1 MDYVERGHGIPVLLL
16 HGAGVDHRE
25 PLGTIDPAFA
35 ETPEYRRIYPDLPG
49 HGATPAPASI
59 RSADDVL
66 AALFGL
72 IDDVIGD
79 ERMLVVGHSAGG
91 YYARAIAH
99 RRRHQ
104 TAGLALVCPLLED
117 LRDVPPH
124 VALLGEEL
132 GEGQDAFRSYFV
144 VQSKEMLRSYVEN
157 VAPGVEAADSKA
169 LERIGE
175 RWRLTAAE
183 AEHPYAGPVLVV
195 VGRQDSAVGY
205 AAQWDLMEAY
215 PHGTFAMLDRAG
227 HALPHEQP
235 ELLGALVSEWLR
247 RVEDP

>member
-1 MDYVERGHGIPVLLL
+1 M
-16 HGAGVDHRE
+16 
-25 PLGTIDPAFA
+25 
-35 ETPEYRRIYPDLPG
+35 
-49 HGATPAPASI
+49 AP
-59 RSADDVL
+59 
-66 AALFGL
+66 
-72 IDDVIGD
+72 
-79 ERMLVVGHSAGG
+79 
-91 YYARAIAH
+91 
-99 RRRHQ
+99 
-104 TAGLALVCPLLED
+104 AGLALVCPLLED

-144 VQSKEMLRSYVEN
+144 VHSKEMLRSYVEN
-157 VAPGVEAADSKA
+157 VVPGVEAADSKA

-183 AEHPYAGPVLVV
+183 AEHPYPGPVLVV

-205 AAQWDLMEAY
+205 AAQWDLMGAY

-247 RVEDP
+247 RVQDP